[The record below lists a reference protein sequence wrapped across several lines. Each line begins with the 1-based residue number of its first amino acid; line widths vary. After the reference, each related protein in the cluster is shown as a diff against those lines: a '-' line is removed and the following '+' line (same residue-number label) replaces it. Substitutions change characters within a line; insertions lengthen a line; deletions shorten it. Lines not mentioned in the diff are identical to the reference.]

1 MESAS
6 RRQAR
11 SESVASPQ
19 VRRVALGTASRN
31 RFAGDG
37 QAEETLGF
45 SGLSPVGFGPP
56 LRRLGSGLRSRAPE
70 KDDSHR
76 TEQSS
81 RPSGLEAGPP
91 EAPDEPGRNPRVAAG
106 WFGGRV
112 LVTRISWRGSW
123 FPPGSLPRL
132 VGATAAPVP
141 MVPWKGPRHGLE
153 AHASGTGG
161 RPPGEPEALASRE
174 LPGASVHQA
183 RWERLRNRVARSTG
197 GPSVDR
203 VLALGP
209 HDGPPREGE
218 VGVFAPRPPLATANR

>member
-1 MESAS
+1 MGSATGSLRLRRENAGVFAARWPRATRSRRVPGSQGWRNAGTVRRSLRMPRFSRGHTPVGSAS

-37 QAEETLGF
+37 QAEDTLGF

-56 LRRLGSGLRSRAPE
+56 LRRLGSGLRSRAPR
-70 KDDSHR
+70 R
-76 TEQSS
+76 TTV
-81 RPSGLEAGPP
+81 A
-91 EAPDEPGRNPRVAAG
+91 GRNNPPGLRDWRQRLRRRRTSQVGTLGLRRG

-123 FPPGSLPRL
+123 FPSGSLPRL

-141 MVPWKGPRHGLE
+141 MVPLE
-153 AHASGTGG
+153 G
-161 RPPGEPEALASRE
+161 LASRARGSR
-174 LPGASVHQA
+174 LGYRRQA
-183 RWERLRNRVARSTG
+183 AG
-197 GPSVDR
+197 
-203 VLALGP
+203 
-209 HDGPPREGE
+209 
-218 VGVFAPRPPLATANR
+218 